1 MFRASITAIA
11 ALGALGACD
20 RIAPAPVADPMEQ
33 SLAASCVGDAA
44 AADRLA
50 QAVEAARVA
59 EGKTV
64 LARTEALD
72 RIAQSHACD
81 MALMGR
87 ADVAGSNGSNVVDR
101 ARAVGYPTCGVVQL
115 VGGGTS
121 PEGTVA
127 DWLIPGPNREQ
138 VLGQLS
144 FEIGSG
150 VARGA
155 DGRIWHSVVLGND
168 CRA

>member
-1 MFRASITAIA
+1 MIRAAVTAIA

-20 RIAPAPVADPMEQ
+20 RFAPEPAADPVEQ
-33 SLAASCVGDAA
+33 SLAASCQGDPALA
-44 AADRLA
+44 ERLSV
-50 QAVEAARVA
+50 AVETARRA
-59 EGKTV
+59 EGKSV
-64 LARTEALD
+64 PARSAELD

-81 MALMGR
+81 MALTGR

-115 VGGGTS
+115 VGSGTS
-121 PEGTVA
+121 PEGMVA
-127 DWLIPGPNREQ
+127 NWLVPGPNREQ

-144 FEIGSG
+144 FDIGSG

-155 DGRIWHSVVLGND
+155 DGRLWHSVVLGND
-168 CRA
+168 CRG